1 MEVRGSCGSEDS
13 STRLRIVVRSGKSEL
28 RSQRGVGVFQLGIA
42 VLLLA
47 VLGMLLVNV
56 YVLWTAKDYNKRICE
71 DAAMAAGKAA
81 IQGKPTRDV
90 LKDAMEAMEM
100 CGMGGYFIERPVFT
114 NFRDDIK
121 AELRKLT
128 IEMQTKVHLPAPY
141 LVFDNS
147 VSDGVI
153 NVKDVYVY
161 NVKNPKNCKE
171 IQNQNS
177 AANAKQSSKSAGKEA
192 TGEENKSEA
201 SEKKSEEHKED
212 SSDPSKK
219 GAVNGQDQ

>member
-1 MEVRGSCGSEDS
+1 M
-13 STRLRIVVRSGKSEL
+13 
-28 RSQRGVGVFQLGIA
+28 FQLGIA

-47 VLGMLLVNV
+47 VLGMLLVNI

-90 LKDAMEAMEM
+90 LKDAMESMEM

-128 IEMQTKVHLPAPY
+128 IEMQTKVRLPAPY

-147 VSDGVI
+147 LSEGGVI

-161 NVKNPKNCKE
+161 NVKNPKNCKDL
-171 IQNQNS
+171 QSQG
-177 AANAKQSSKSAGKEA
+177 APAKTKDDSKNAGKEA
-192 TGEENKSEA
+192 SNGTAEKTSESSDKEKSKNANGDAEQANKETG
-201 SEKKSEEHKED
+201 KED
-212 SSDPSKK
+212 
-219 GAVNGQDQ
+219 

>member
-1 MEVRGSCGSEDS
+1 MVRNSNS
-13 STRLRIVVRSGKSEL
+13 SL
-28 RSQRGVGVFQLGIA
+28 RSQKGVGVFQLGIS

-161 NVKNPKNCKE
+161 NVKNPKNCKD
-171 IQNQNS
+171 IQNPNS
-177 AANAKQSSKSAGKEA
+177 AVNAKKSSKNAGKA
-192 TGEENKSEA
+192 AGAGSGDKSEA
-201 SEKKSEEHKED
+201 SADRKAEGENNEGAKAEKEAANQEASNEPDKGSE
-212 SSDPSKK
+212 
-219 GAVNGQDQ
+219 